1 MQRMIDRIKRRATI
15 GQVIALGMVCCGLMG
30 CKRKEGL
37 VKQATSPD
45 SILVSLQLVETSP
58 VPDPAKSDY
67 ADCLYAAEAKVLEVR
82 SHASVDPAIILMLPA
97 FTKRTLCPEASF
109 KTGQVIDVEII
120 PQGKANERLRTMQ
133 RSDSLTRFDLALYH
147 VLSAQPS
154 ERKAESFAS
163 RTNDH
168 SVSDAKGGKS
178 DQPVPVKYPSSP
190 KAARERE
197 AAMARDKATIQKAL
211 KDNGGDWEQWYNHLH
226 EFYYDLRNQVDA
238 SPEDCLLKGQHY
250 FKQLVYRKY
259 KILCQETEGGD
270 PGPLKMLASLNAQLR
285 ARGID
290 LIVVPFPTKEDVN
303 ADIFSSKAPADG
315 WFQPYRQKFLL
326 QLMEADIEVID
337 LIQPLRAARDRFP
350 FVFYDE
356 DDQHPADGAIQVTA
370 EEIAKRLERYDLLD
384 GVQPLNLQLKAAEV
398 EKTSKR
404 GTFKYPATRVVTAD
418 GKPLTVP
425 ENAGSPVIIMGDS
438 YTRIP
443 HEYLPGGD
451 GCALPMHLSHRF
463 GRMPDQ
469 LVRMGGS
476 SQAMRLLAREGG
488 DYLAQRR
495 VLIFVFAHTRLFGNV
510 AKNIRHSEDEWDMVS
525 LPPLSLDK

>member
-1 MQRMIDRIKRRATI
+1 MQRMIDHIKRRATI
-15 GQVIALGMVCCGLMG
+15 GQVIVLGMVCYCLIG
-30 CKRKEGL
+30 CKRKEDL
-37 VKQATSPD
+37 VKQAASPD

-58 VPDPAKSDY
+58 IPDPAKSDY

-82 SHASVDPAIILMLPA
+82 SQTSLDSSIILMLPA
-97 FTKRTLCPEASF
+97 FAKRTLCPEASF

-133 RSDSLTRFDLALYH
+133 RSDSLTRFDLPLYH
-147 VLSAQPS
+147 VLSAQCS
-154 ERKAESFAS
+154 ERTAESFAS

-168 SVSDAKGGKS
+168 SVSEAKGSKS
-178 DQPVPVKYPSSP
+178 DQPALVKYPSSP

-197 AAMARDKATIQKAL
+197 AVMARDKATIQKAL
-211 KDNGGDWEQWYNHLH
+211 NDNGGDWERWYIHLH
-226 EFYYDLRNQVDA
+226 DFYYDLRNQVDA

-259 KILCQETEGGD
+259 KILCQETDSGD
-270 PGPLKMLASLNAQLR
+270 PGPLKMLTSLNAQLR

-370 EEIAKRLERYDLLD
+370 EEIAKRLERYDLLE
-384 GVQPLNLQLKAAEV
+384 GVQPLNLQLKRAEV

-404 GTFKYPATRVVTAD
+404 GTFKYSATRVVTTD

-451 GCALPMHLSHRF
+451 GCALPMHLSHRL

-525 LPPLSLDK
+525 LPPLPLDK